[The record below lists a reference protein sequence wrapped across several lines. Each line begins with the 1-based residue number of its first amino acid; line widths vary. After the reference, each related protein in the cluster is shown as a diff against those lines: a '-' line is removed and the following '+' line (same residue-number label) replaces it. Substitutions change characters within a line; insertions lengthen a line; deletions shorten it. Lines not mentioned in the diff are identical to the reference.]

1 MSKRRK
7 IVIGIAAVLVA
18 LGVIGAVASPTEQEA
33 AVDAE
38 TVVDSTDTAGVATT
52 ATATTPTTPTTAS
65 TTTAST
71 TTAAPIVEGDEFR
84 DWLLAQEP
92 TVLGLAADMA
102 KIAPLVEQGAI
113 ERAAQLSSDIGDTWN
128 DLYLAAP
135 ETGTPLSDSGNDM
148 MLTCSV
154 AYSMGGEGMLS
165 LDQAMIEEASA
176 GIAECSVLLTETTAL
191 L

>member
-52 ATATTPTTPTTAS
+52 ATPTTPTTAS